1 MKDRSTMK
9 NHLIEMLSSK
19 DKNRSKNRKINSKKT
34 KRREMNAASLDIT

>member
-9 NHLIEMLSSK
+9 NHLTEMLSSK
-19 DKNRSKNRKINSKKT
+19 DKNRKINSKKT